1 MKIDFGNKNWL
12 NDDICYAYS
21 YRFEETPVFVQKD
34 GYVENQQ
41 YGNGIYDYDNI
52 SLLTK
57 KKYSA
62 GAKASIRCAFE
73 NLGAPLIVI
82 ADEMYTDK
90 RGVLRYGDYLE
101 IVLYKKGVNV
111 WKMWMED
118 EKVSWKKLVGVEF
131 PVSEGDIHTLSTEIT
146 PEGLNVEADGH
157 KFFLRIDDLYST
169 FHLGLDACEGINRFY
184 SFEIEETT

>member
-1 MKIDFGNKNWL
+1 MASIDISMKEGYNCFGYIKCVCKLKEWSFESMKIDFGNKNWL

-62 GAKASIRCAFE
+62 GNKASIRCSFE

-82 ADEMYTDK
+82 ADKMYTDK

-101 IVLYKKGVNV
+101 IVLYKNGVNV

-118 EKVSWKKLVGVEF
+118 EKFLGKNSSVLNSQFPRVIVIHSVQKLRPTV
-131 PVSEGDIHTLSTEIT
+131 
-146 PEGLNVEADGH
+146 
-157 KFFLRIDDLYST
+157 
-169 FHLGLDACEGINRFY
+169 
-184 SFEIEETT
+184 